1 MSQILL
7 WGNTGNEMENI
18 QVIFIKWKIVYICLK
33 YDVLKEIYNFSFII
47 SLT

>member
-18 QVIFIKWKIVYICLK
+18 QVIFIKWKIVYFCLK
-33 YDVLKEIYNFSFII
+33 YVLKEIYSFSFII